1 MTSATPVTTR
11 FLTVPDGRLYYET
24 RGSGPLLA
32 LVGAPMDSVP
42 FIPVAEL
49 LATDYTVLTPDPRG
63 HGRSVLDDPEQDST
77 PESRADDL
85 ARLITNLDAG
95 PAIVFGSSGGAIT
108 GLALALAHPESV
120 STLIAHEPPLRELLD
135 DRAEQRTEGEA
146 IIAAYASGDIL
157 GAVRRFFASTGLAMP
172 EPVFQQVFGGERSA
186 EDLASE
192 RFFYLHEFAGT
203 AGWEPDLDGLRGTPT
218 KIIIGIGDTST
229 DLFCDRTSRELG
241 AALGIEPTLFPGG
254 HGGFM
259 EDPEAFAK
267 RVREVLRDN

>member
-1 MTSATPVTTR
+1 MTSPAPVTSG

-24 RGSGPLLA
+24 RGSGPLVA

-42 FIPVAEL
+42 FAPLAEL

-63 HGRSVLDDPEQDST
+63 HGQSTLTDTEQDST
-77 PESRADDL
+77 PELRADDL

-95 PAIVFGSSGGAIT
+95 PAIVIGSSGGAIT
-108 GLALALAHPESV
+108 GLALVLDHPEVV

-135 DRAEQRTEGEA
+135 DRVEHRAEA
-146 IIAAYASGDIL
+146 DDIIATYARGEIL
-157 GAVRRFFASTGLAMP
+157 PAVRKFFASTGLTLP
-172 EPVFQQVFGGERSA
+172 EPVFQEVFGGERSA

-192 RFFYLHEFAGT
+192 RFFYLHEFQGT
-203 AGWEPDLDGLRGTPT
+203 AGWRPDLDGLRATPVR
-218 KIIIGIGDTST
+218 IIVGIGETSAG
-229 DLFCDRTSRELG
+229 LFCDRTSRQLT
-241 AALGIEPTLFPGG
+241 AALDIEPELFPGG

-267 RVREVLRDN
+267 RVRELL